1 MSFGTVAVEKAEG
14 AILAH
19 ALTAGKTRLRKG
31 TRIGPEEIALLL
43 QAGIGEIIA
52 AVPAPGDLG
61 EDEAAERIAK
71 ALRAAGIEAKPGSTG
86 RVNLHAASDG
96 VFVVDKALVDA
107 LNRIDPAITVA
118 TLGEYTAVRE
128 GQMVATVKIIPFCVA
143 GALVDQAIA
152 IARGREAFAVRVYR
166 ARTAAL
172 VQTVLPTVKASVLDK
187 TVALTVSRL
196 ARSGSTL
203 SREVRASHD
212 AASVAE
218 AINELS
224 NECDLIIVF
233 GASAMCDAEDVIPAA
248 IRLAGGRV
256 ERVGMPVDPGNLLV
270 LGFVGTIPVIGA
282 PGCARSPKENGFD
295 WIVDRLMADID
306 VTDADIAGLGVGG
319 LLMEIASRPQ
329 PREPGPA
336 RRHPA
341 VDIVVLAAGRSSRMG
356 GPNKLLASFDGIPLI
371 TRVASACTA
380 SRARSVT
387 VVTGHMAEP
396 IGAALEGLDVTLV
409 HNSDFATGLASSL
422 KTGIAA
428 LPKDSAGAL
437 IVLGDM
443 PMVTA
448 EALDRLID
456 AFARQGGRPV
466 IRATHGGERG
476 NPVLLP
482 ASLFSQVALLSGDTG
497 ARHVI
502 ETSRAEIVDLEIG
515 EGAGLDVDTPE
526 AMARAGGELS
536 KA

>member
-31 TRIGPEEIALLL
+31 TRIGREEIELLT

-61 EDEAAERIAK
+61 EDEAAERIAT
-71 ALRAAGIEAKPGSTG
+71 ALHVTGVEAKPGSTG

-96 VFVVDKALVDA
+96 VFVVDKTLVDA

-118 TLGEYTAVRE
+118 TLGEHVAVRA

-143 GALVDQAIA
+143 GTLVEQAVETA
-152 IARGREAFAVRVYR
+152 KRNQVFAVHAYR
-166 ARTAAL
+166 ARVAAL

-187 TVALTVSRL
+187 TAALTASRL

-203 SREVRASHD
+203 SREVRTGHD
-212 AASVAE
+212 AASVAK
-218 AINELS
+218 AIGELSSGNELV
-224 NECDLIIVF
+224 IVF

-248 IRLAGGRV
+248 IRLAGGHV

-270 LGFVGTIPVIGA
+270 LGVVGKVPVIGA
-282 PGCARSPKENGFD
+282 PGCARSPKDNGFD
-295 WIVDRLMADID
+295 WILDRLMAEIE
-306 VTDADIAGLGVGG
+306 VTAADIAGMGVGG

-329 PREPGPA
+329 PREADGA
-336 RRHPA
+336 RSRPA
-341 VDIVVLAAGRSSRMG
+341 VDIVVLAAGQSSRMG
-356 GPNKLLASFDGIPLI
+356 GSNKLLASFDGVALI
-371 TRVASACTA
+371 RRVVSAATA

-387 VVTGHMAEP
+387 VVTGHMAERVE
-396 IGAALEGLDVTLV
+396 AALDGLDVGFAR
-409 HNSDFATGLASSL
+409 NPDFASGLASSL

-428 LPKDSAGAL
+428 LPKGSAGAM

-443 PMVTA
+443 PLVTA
-448 EALDRLID
+448 AALDRLIE
-456 AFARQGGRPV
+456 AFAGHDGRPV
-466 IRATHGGERG
+466 IRATHDGERG
-476 NPVLLP
+476 NPVILP
-482 ASLFSQVALLSGDTG
+482 ASLFSQVALLAGDTG

-502 ETSRAEIVDLEIG
+502 ETSRAEIVDVEIG

-526 AMARAGGELS
+526 ALARAGGELS